1 MRKLFAR
8 IVRTLLRVPG
18 MWPLFR
24 VLLVIPAE
32 IVKNQKVSLDK
43 QPVEQRIRKTLGE
56 PVVKHGP
63 FAGMR
68 YPGFAAAGST
78 VWPKFIGSYEK
89 ELHLAIEEI
98 LQQPITEVIDVG
110 CAEGYYAVGLARSL
124 PQAKVYAYDIDP
136 RARELC
142 SKMAVLNGVQDRVSV
157 SGACTPE
164 TLQQFPFTGK
174 GLIICDCEGYEKVL
188 FNKANL
194 SNLGNCDILIELHD
208 CHDLSISGYIT
219 ALFRDTHHLT
229 LIPSVD
235 DVFKAIRYQY
245 PETDALDPVIRKEIF
260 AESRH
265 SAMEWAYL
273 KAK

>member
-1 MRKLFAR
+1 MRKVFAR
-8 IVRTLLRVPG
+8 IVRALLRIPG
-18 MWPLFR
+18 MWS
-24 VLLVIPAE
+24 LLRLLLIVPAE
-32 IVKNQKVSLDK
+32 IVKNQKEALDK
-43 QPVEQRIRKTLGE
+43 RPIQQRILRLMEE

-89 ELHLAIEEI
+89 ELHPVIEEI

-110 CAEGYYAVGLARSL
+110 CAEGYYAIGLARSL
-124 PQAKVYAYDIDP
+124 PAAKVFAYDIDP
-136 RARELC
+136 RARALC
-142 SKMAVLNGVQDRVSV
+142 SQMAVLNGVQDRVNV
-157 SGACTPE
+157 QGNCTPE
-164 TLQQFPFTGK
+164 TLKAFPFTGK
-174 GLIICDCEGYEKVL
+174 GLVICDCEGYEKVL
-188 FNKANL
+188 FNKDNL
-194 SNLGNCDILIELHD
+194 ANLGNCDILIELHD

-245 PETDALDPVIRKEIF
+245 PETDALDPGTRKEIF
-260 AESRH
+260 AERRH